1 MKIILLFFLIFPQ
14 LSFAQLRVNE
24 KLPTKVSATKS
35 LGSFKCWVK
44 SSIGQWQQ
52 KAALD
57 NIDSKVLKFEISK
70 VRYED
75 KDYNC
80 FVKHSRSPYYN
91 KRTHKSGF
99 MYTTSYYVFE
109 PIPTNQ
115 NNSDFQ
121 RLSFKLFLTGTVI
134 KVDKP
139 IDWDQI
145 LIDLKETHKA
155 SGETDNLQFLVISKQ
170 YEKENVTQFIFGGY
184 DPSNNLYTTEFFVCD
199 PKDIEI
205 LNCSY
210 YECSTNLLRDFL
222 KMDN

>member
-1 MKIILLFFLIFPQ
+1 MKISVLFLLLFPY

-24 KLPTKVSATKS
+24 KLPTKTSATKS
-35 LGSFKCWVK
+35 LASFKCWVK
-44 SSIGQWQQ
+44 SSIGQWEQ
-52 KAALD
+52 KAALN
-57 NIDSKVLKFEISK
+57 NIDSKILKFEIYR
-70 VRYED
+70 VGYED
-75 KDYNC
+75 KDYSC
-80 FVKHSRSPYYN
+80 FVKHSKSPYYN

-115 NNSDFQ
+115 SNSDFQ

-139 IDWDQI
+139 IDWNQI

-155 SGETDNLQFLVISKQ
+155 SGEADNLQFLVISKK
-170 YEKENVTQFIFGGY
+170 YEKENVTQFIFGAY
-184 DPSNNLYTTEFFVCD
+184 DPINYFYTTEFFDCD
-199 PKDIEI
+199 QKDLEI

-210 YECSTNLLRDFL
+210 YECSTSLLTDFL
-222 KMDN
+222 EIDK